1 MMGSWIQSCR
11 TPTSDTSITRLRHVR
26 VICPGHAS
34 GTRLRHALVT
44 RLRHALVTRL
54 RHDSS
59 AIGSPSRRTW
69 VNDSIVCSLQ
79 FYVSSTS
86 CVGGALA
93 YKGFEALTRL
103 VLRGD
108 IAGFGERLGAV
119 LRTEQSL

>member
-1 MMGSWIQSCR
+1 MGSWIQSCR
-11 TPTSDTSITRLRHVR
+11 IPTSDTSITRLRHVR
-26 VICPGHAS
+26 VISPGHTS
-34 GTRLRHALVT
+34 VT

-59 AIGSPSRRTW
+59 AIGSPSRRAW
-69 VNDSIVCSLQ
+69 INDSIVGSLQ
-79 FYVSSTS
+79 FYISSTS

-108 IAGFGERLGAV
+108 IACFGERLGAV
-119 LRTEQSL
+119 LRTDQS